1 MWKRIFI
8 LIFIIFVAQI
18 SVFSQTGQ
26 QLFERMLRAFQS
38 LKYDNAL
45 QLARQITDNYDSHT
59 QFELLE
65 AHKIL
70 GIIAYQRDQ
79 RINEATAQ
87 FEQALSLDQ
96 TTVLDSIY
104 VSPKTIQF
112 FEALKSKFM
121 TENKTGELAKRVSY
135 RYLIQPDPRPSA
147 ALRSLLLPGWGQI
160 HKNDRRKGY
169 VLISS
174 AVITTATLGIFQILQ
189 HNAHSDYKNA
199 TDPGIIE
206 QKYDSYNRFY
216 KIRNNS
222 ALLLGGVWLYAF
234 FDALI
239 VPAKPGKGDVS
250 ISFKID
256 DYPSLVAQ
264 FTF

>member
-1 MWKRIFI
+1 MVKRFNLLFI
-8 LIFIIFVAQI
+8 V
-18 SVFSQTGQ
+18 VFSMHVHVFAQTGQ
-26 QLFERMLRAFQS
+26 QLFEKMLHAFQS
-38 LKYDNAL
+38 LKYENAQQYAL
-45 QLARQITDNYDSHT
+45 QITENYESHT
-59 QFELLE
+59 LFELVE

-79 RINEATAQ
+79 KINDATSQ
-87 FEQALSLDQ
+87 FEGALSLDQ

-112 FEALKSKFM
+112 FEALKSKFL
-121 TENKTGELAKRVSY
+121 TENKTGESARQVSY
-135 RYLIQPDPRPSA
+135 RYMIQPDPRPSA
-147 ALRSLLLPGWGQI
+147 ALRSLLVPGWGQL

-174 AVITTATLGIFQILQ
+174 AAIATATVGIFHILQ
-189 HNAHSDYKNA
+189 HNAHTDYKNA
-199 TDPGIIE
+199 TEPGSIE
-206 QKYDSYNRFY
+206 QKYDSYNRLY

-234 FDALI
+234 FDALL
-239 VPAKPGKGDVS
+239 VPPKPGKRDIS